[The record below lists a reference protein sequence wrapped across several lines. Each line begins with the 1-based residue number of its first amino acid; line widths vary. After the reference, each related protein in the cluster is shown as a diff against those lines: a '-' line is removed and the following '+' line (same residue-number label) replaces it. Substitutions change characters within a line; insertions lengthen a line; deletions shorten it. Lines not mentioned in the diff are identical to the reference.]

1 MFHFFFCLVGI
12 SGSCGAHQVEQS
24 KRKPRFFFFFFF
36 IKISYYVPEKMV
48 EILRKSSSLSLS
60 LSLSLSIPF

>member
-1 MFHFFFCLVGI
+1 MFHFFCLVGI

-24 KRKPRFFFFFFF
+24 KRKPRFFFSFLFF

-48 EILRKSSSLSLS
+48 EILRKSFSLSLS
-60 LSLSLSIPF
+60 LSLFPFHSD